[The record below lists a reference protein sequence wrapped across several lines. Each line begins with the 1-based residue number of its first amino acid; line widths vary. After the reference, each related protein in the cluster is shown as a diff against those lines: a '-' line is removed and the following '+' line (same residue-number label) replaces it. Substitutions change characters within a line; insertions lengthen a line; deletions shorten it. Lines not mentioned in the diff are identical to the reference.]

1 MGAVSGPESPP
12 AALVRAQVGTCRHSL
27 GRRAKTFGILLA
39 TLQTF
44 GIMLATIIPF
54 GVVAGTIM
62 TFGFEVYR

>member
-1 MGAVSGPESPP
+1 M
-12 AALVRAQVGTCRHSL
+12 
-27 GRRAKTFGILLA
+27 LA

-54 GVVAGTIM
+54 GIVPATI